1 MMSEKETNI
10 CQICNNEKYSYE
22 LIPAKSVRKSIVET
36 IKKEFPAWDENGYIC
51 INDLNHFRKEHMEV
65 TLEIEKGELSKLD
78 EEVVRSLKQ
87 EELLSKN
94 INNEYTS
101 DLNLGQK
108 IADKVAKFGGSWKFI
123 ISFCTVLV
131 LWIAVNTILLVKK
144 AFDPYPFILLNLVL
158 SCVAAIQAPVIMMS
172 QNRQEEKDR
181 LRSEQDYQINLKA
194 EIEIR
199 NLKEKID
206 YMSREWLKLMETQQI
221 QTEMIEE
228 LLSIHKDN
236 QSDFK

>member
-1 MMSEKETNI
+1 MMPEMGKNI
-10 CQICNNEKYSYE
+10 CQICNEEKNPYE

-51 INDLNHFRKEHMEV
+51 INDLNHFRKEHMEI
-65 TLEIEKGELSKLD
+65 TLEIEKGELTKLD

-94 INNEYTS
+94 INNEYTN
-101 DLNLGQK
+101 DLSPGQK
-108 IADKVAKFGGSWKFI
+108 IADRVAKFGGSWKFI
-123 ISFCTVLV
+123 ISFGTVLL
-131 LWIAVNTILLVKK
+131 LWIAGNAIILVKK

-158 SCVAAIQAPVIMMS
+158 SCVAAIQAPIIMMS

-181 LRSEQDYQINLKA
+181 LRSEQDYQVNLKA

-199 NLKEKID
+199 TLKEKID

>member
-1 MMSEKETNI
+1 MSEKETDI
-10 CQICNNEKYSYE
+10 CQICNKEKNLYE
-22 LIPAKSVRKSIVET
+22 LIPAKSVRRSIVET
-36 IKKEFPAWDENGYIC
+36 IKKEFPAWDENGFIC

-65 TLEIEKGELSKLD
+65 TLEIEKGELTKLD

-94 INNEYTS
+94 INNEYTN
-101 DLNLGQK
+101 DLSLGQI
-108 IADKVAKFGGSWKFI
+108 IADRVAKFGGSWRFI
-123 ISFCTVLV
+123 ISFIAVLL
-131 LWIAVNTILLVKK
+131 LWITANTFFLLRK

-158 SCVAAIQAPVIMMS
+158 SCVAAIQAPIIMMS

-199 NLKEKID
+199 TLKEKID
-206 YMSREWLKLMETQQI
+206 YMSKEWLKLMETQQI

-228 LLSIHKDN
+228 LLSIHKERHID
-236 QSDFK
+236 